1 MARSEAIDTG
11 LVRDR
16 YFILGCRKRDPAARR
31 HRLALVARLARNQI
45 VVHHLQLRRRRP
57 AGTFDRFLHE
67 LQTSVVFNLHRPA
80 QEPRRSEN
88 LVRLRVNPCLWT
100 LASLQVTPVLR
111 LYDRGNFEQSVR
123 SVRDD
128 LLKCEGT
135 GRTYTSSCGSSALMS
150 TGGGLLALLRS
161 LLLRPFAARIRHS
174 KACTPSAPPDE
185 NRRGKRC

>member
-1 MARSEAIDTG
+1 MARSEASDTG

-16 YFILGCRKRDPAARR
+16 DFVLGCRERDPAARR
-31 HRLALVARLARNQI
+31 HRLALVHRLARSQI
-45 VVHHLQLRRRRP
+45 VVHHLQLRRSRP
-57 AGTFDRFLHE
+57 AGTFERSPKK

-80 QEPRRSEN
+80 QEPPRSEN
-88 LVRLRVNPCLWT
+88 LVSFRMSPCLWT
-100 LASLQVTPVLR
+100 LASLQVTQVLR

-128 LLKCEGT
+128 LLKGEGT
-135 GRTYTSSCGSSALMS
+135 GRTYTSGCGSSALMT

-185 NRRGKRC
+185 KRLGSRC